1 MQDDTCHL
9 PPPYPTSYSGTH
21 HHLNAPL
28 CCGGN
33 TNANQTENLI
43 SCPQYYQAHTH
54 SYSIR
59 SSQSSKA
66 HALLFQ
72 CKYVIIPQGCRSHS
86 KWRAK
91 FATSSGIKLRNEEF
105 QELCCS
111 PHTAGTTTIHLGKC
125 VQHTQECQNQNIFTG
140 NPQERNLL
148 A

>member
-1 MQDDTCHL
+1 M
-9 PPPYPTSYSGTH
+9 PPPIPLLYPTSYSGTH
-21 HHLNAPL
+21 GHLNAPL

-66 HALLFQ
+66 HALLFP

-86 KWRAK
+86 KWRAN
-91 FATSSGIKLRNEEF
+91 FATPSGIKLRNEEL
-105 QELCCS
+105 QELYCS
-111 PHTAGTTTIHLGKC
+111 AHTAGTATINLGKC
-125 VQHTQECQNQNIFTG
+125 VQHTQECQKQNVFTR